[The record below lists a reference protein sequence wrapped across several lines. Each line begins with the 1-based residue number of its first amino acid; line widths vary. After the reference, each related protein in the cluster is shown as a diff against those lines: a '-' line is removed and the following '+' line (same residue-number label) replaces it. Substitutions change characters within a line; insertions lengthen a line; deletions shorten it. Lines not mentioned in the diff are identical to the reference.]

1 MALEG
6 PDPPRLADGSLDE
19 GSLDDGSVDDLVAEL
34 SRWLADGR
42 VDAAAAS
49 RARERWLRQAA
60 EEEALF
66 AGILLDL
73 AERDMAV
80 MAAVAGNRTHR
91 GVVRAVAEDFCALRT
106 ADGGDVLL
114 RYDGISSVRPHGR
127 PEGHTGDRARA
138 LDMTFNEAVVA
149 LAGDRPRVLVI
160 TLDGTGLSG
169 ELRAAGRD
177 VLTLRLDGE
186 ARATSYVP
194 LGSVAELSIVSG

>member
-1 MALEG
+1 M
-6 PDPPRLADGSLDE
+6 
-19 GSLDDGSVDDLVAEL
+19 DDLGVDDLVADL
-34 SRWLADGR
+34 TRWLADVR

-60 EEEALF
+60 EEEAMF

-73 AERDMAV
+73 AERDISV
-80 MAAVAGNRTHR
+80 VAAVAGNHSHR

-106 ADGGDVLL
+106 VDGGDVLL

-127 PEGHTGDRARA
+127 PEGHTGDRAQA
-138 LDMTFNEAVVA
+138 LDMTFNEAALA
-149 LAGDRPRVLVI
+149 LAGDRPRILVI
-160 TLDGTGLSG
+160 ALDGTGLSG

-186 ARATSYVP
+186 SRATSYVP
-194 LGSVAELSIVSG
+194 LASVAELSMVSG